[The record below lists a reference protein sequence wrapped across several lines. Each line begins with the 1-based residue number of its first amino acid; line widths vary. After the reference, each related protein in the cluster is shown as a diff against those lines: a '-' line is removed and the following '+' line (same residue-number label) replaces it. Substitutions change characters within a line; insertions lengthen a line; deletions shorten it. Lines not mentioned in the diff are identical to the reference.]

1 MLLFFSSF
9 GFLIPF
15 YLAFQYGLFW
25 LAWCY
30 FTVFITST
38 VLWYNHKER
47 SLRQIVDK
55 ICARSLGSIV
65 FVLAVKHQLY
75 NVLIFPFFG
84 TILYFTSNYLKYN
97 YNLIQ
102 LARKIHFVFHILVI
116 IGLVDFTHQ
125 YHQAIKNN

>member
-1 MLLFFSSF
+1 MLFFSSF
-9 GFLIPF
+9 GFLIPC
-15 YLAFQYGLFW
+15 YLAFKYGLFW

-55 ICARSLGSIV
+55 ICAKSLGVYVFCLMIQYRLFDTLIV
-65 FVLAVKHQLY
+65 
-75 NVLIFPFFG
+75 PTFG
-84 TILYFTSNYLKYN
+84 VILYFTSYYLKHN

-102 LARKIHFVFHILVI
+102 LAIKIHFVFHILVI
-116 IGLVDFTHQ
+116 IGLIDFTHK
-125 YHQAIKNN
+125 YHEKIENN